1 MSAMG
6 QLVFE
11 VQEFLDNQVG
21 SSNQQILE
29 QFDQQYQDD
38 DRYTYMRSIVED
50 RISSRQLLNG

>member
-11 VQEFLDNQVG
+11 VQEFLDNQIG

-29 QFDQQYQDD
+29 QFDRLYKDD